1 MLLCASLHLK
11 LIHFSL
17 SLLPLPYSLIYLDR
31 YVKSAL
37 PGIHND
43 EWQPLMSYRSS
54 LTQHSEF
61 DLQPNRAPGRQ
72 YRGRKRGR
80 DDEEEDADQEEAG
93 SEYGSEVTEN

>member
-1 MLLCASLHLK
+1 M
-11 LIHFSL
+11 
-17 SLLPLPYSLIYLDR
+17 YLDR

-72 YRGRKRGR
+72 YSRGRKRGR
-80 DDEEEDADQEEAG
+80 DDDDDDGDQEEAG
-93 SEYGSEVTEN
+93 SEYGSEMTEN